1 MLTTVHHDIT
11 QEDMRPSLCES
22 LLAESRRGEVELEE
36 ISTVENVNE
45 ENVTE
50 EISTVEN
57 VTEENVN
64 AGEGVKVSNTKRRRG
79 LEGAEET
86 PMEINPH
93 IQKERQLAESALSPQ
108 PKTDVTCKCP
118 SSPPQR
124 NPQSFESSQSP
135 TGSDAFLGASKETK
149 AGD

>member
-64 AGEGVKVSNTKRRRG
+64 AGEGVKVSGGKTNTKRRRG

-86 PMEINPH
+86 QMEINPH
-93 IQKERQLAESALSPQ
+93 IQKASQLAGSALSPQ

-118 SSPPQR
+118 SSPPQ
-124 NPQSFESSQSP
+124 SFESSQSP
-135 TGSDAFLGASKETK
+135 TGVDAFLGASKETK

>member
-22 LLAESRRGEVELEE
+22 LLAESRRGEVEL
-36 ISTVENVNE
+36 
-45 ENVTE
+45 E

-124 NPQSFESSQSP
+124 NPQSP
-135 TGSDAFLGASKETK
+135 TGVDAFLGASKETK

>member
-50 EISTVEN
+50 E
-57 VTEENVN
+57 NVN
-64 AGEGVKVSNTKRRRG
+64 AGEGVKVSGRKTNTKRRRG

-86 PMEINPH
+86 QMEINPH
-93 IQKERQLAESALSPQ
+93 IQKARQLAGSALSPQ
-108 PKTDVTCKCP
+108 PKTDVTCKWP
-118 SSPPQR
+118 SSP
-124 NPQSFESSQSP
+124 PQSFESSQSP
-135 TGSDAFLGASKETK
+135 TGDDAFLGASKETR

>member
-22 LLAESRRGEVELEE
+22 LLAESRRGEMEL
-36 ISTVENVNE
+36 
-45 ENVTE
+45 E

-86 PMEINPH
+86 QMEINPH
-93 IQKERQLAESALSPQ
+93 IQKARQLAGSALSPQ
-108 PKTDVTCKCP
+108 DRRGSSFQPYLVPTCWYLG
-118 SSPPQR
+118 
-124 NPQSFESSQSP
+124 P
-135 TGSDAFLGASKETK
+135 TWSNSRPI
-149 AGD
+149 

>member
-36 ISTVENVNE
+36 ISTVENV
-45 ENVTE
+45 
-50 EISTVEN
+50 
-57 VTEENVN
+57 TEENVN
-64 AGEGVKVSNTKRRRG
+64 AGEGVKASGGKTNTKRRRG

>member
-22 LLAESRRGEVELEE
+22 LLAESRRGEVELAE
-36 ISTVENVNE
+36 ISTVENI
-45 ENVTE
+45 TE
-50 EISTVEN
+50 Q
-57 VTEENVN
+57 NVN
-64 AGEGVKVSNTKRRRG
+64 AGEGVKVSGGKTNTKRRRG
-79 LEGAEET
+79 LKGAEET
-86 PMEINPH
+86 QMEINPH

-124 NPQSFESSQSP
+124 NPQSP
-135 TGSDAFLGASKETK
+135 TGVDAFLGASKETK

>member
-22 LLAESRRGEVELEE
+22 LLAESRRGEVELA
-36 ISTVENVNE
+36 
-45 ENVTE
+45 

-57 VTEENVN
+57 VTEQNVN

-86 PMEINPH
+86 QMEINPH

-124 NPQSFESSQSP
+124 NPQSP
-135 TGSDAFLGASKETK
+135 TGVDAFLGASKETK

>member
-36 ISTVENVNE
+36 ISTVENV
-45 ENVTE
+45 
-50 EISTVEN
+50 
-57 VTEENVN
+57 TEENVN

-86 PMEINPH
+86 QMEINPH
-93 IQKERQLAESALSPQ
+93 IQKARQLAGSALSPQ

-118 SSPPQR
+118 SSPPQ
-124 NPQSFESSQSP
+124 SFESSQSP
-135 TGSDAFLGASKETK
+135 TGVDAFLGASKETK

>member
-22 LLAESRRGEVELEE
+22 LLAESRRGEVEL
-36 ISTVENVNE
+36 
-45 ENVTE
+45 E

>member
-36 ISTVENVNE
+36 ISTVENV
-45 ENVTE
+45 
-50 EISTVEN
+50 
-57 VTEENVN
+57 TEENVN

-86 PMEINPH
+86 QMEINPH
-93 IQKERQLAESALSPQ
+93 IQKARQLAGSALSPQ
-108 PKTDVTCKCP
+108 PKTDVTCKWP
-118 SSPPQR
+118 SSP
-124 NPQSFESSQSP
+124 PQSFESSQSP
-135 TGSDAFLGASKETK
+135 TGGDAFLGASKETK